1 MAAQGIKEPM
11 AAKTRGY
18 AHRIDIVAP
27 ASRVWT
33 ALIEP
38 KLLSR
43 WFGPG
48 AEVRPRAG
56 GTFDVNLDPGIPRQ
70 ASIDVFEPGRRLR
83 LVYLP
88 PAGLP
93 PYDGAMVD
101 DFMLEREGPN
111 TIVRLLGSGIP
122 HEEPWDEYYL
132 KLRVH
137 SERALARLKVLLE
150 RKVSPP
156 ANPGVPT

>member
-1 MAAQGIKEPM
+1 M

-18 AHRIDIVAP
+18 AHRIDILAP

-38 KLLSR
+38 KLLAR
-43 WFGPG
+43 WYGPN
-48 AEVRPRAG
+48 AEVSARAG
-56 GTFDVNLDPGIPRQ
+56 GTFDSTLEPGIQRQ

-88 PAGLP
+88 PKGLP
-93 PYDGAMVD
+93 LHDGGAMVD
-101 DFMLEREGPN
+101 DFMLEPEAGS

-122 HEEPWDEYYL
+122 HEDGWDQYYM
-132 KLRVH
+132 KLRVN
-137 SERALARLKVLLE
+137 SERSLARLKVLLE
-150 RKVSPP
+150 RKLPP
-156 ANPGVPT
+156 LKTPGPR